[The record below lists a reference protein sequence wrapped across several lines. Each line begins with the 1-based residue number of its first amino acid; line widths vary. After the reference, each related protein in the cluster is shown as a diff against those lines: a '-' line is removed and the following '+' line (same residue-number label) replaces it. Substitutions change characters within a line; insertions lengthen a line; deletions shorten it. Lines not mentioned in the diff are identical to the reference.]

1 MMGNKKIDHE
11 IVFYPI
17 KKFAIKLIAW
27 AITLVTLISVGIIT
41 LFAFI
46 GAIADNKE
54 SSDFN
59 RWIVSNG
66 SSLLAWYLFFCLIM
80 LIITS
85 IAIIY
90 YVQAIEYEINDR
102 EIIVRKGL
110 INKEEKH
117 IPFRTI
123 TNVSSRYGIYDRIFG
138 IGTVEIETA
147 GKSGQQM
154 GPEAKIEGIENFIKI
169 RDVILENL
177 RKFRGQYATT
187 TEQNTP
193 SGELAKDNNYLTYQ
207 KAILTELKEIKN
219 LLAKV

>member
-1 MMGNKKIDHE
+1 MMGNKKIDHG